1 MKSRFSSDS
10 TKVFY
15 AEVNLTEVLKVNNK
29 DGFETAYGCIMHTYD
44 PVENEDILNTHVY
57 IPEWKILT
65 DKDGKPI
72 SKRKLN
78 DILGKENENGS

>member
-1 MKSRFSSDS
+1 MKPRFSSDS
-10 TKVFY
+10 AKVFY

-44 PVENEDILNTHVY
+44 PVENADVLNNHVY

-65 DKDGKPI
+65 GKDGKPI
-72 SKRKLN
+72 NKEKLN
-78 DILGKENENGS
+78 DILEKENENGS